1 MASPKRPDA
10 TPSGTQGAGPGG
22 GRRRLTRTGLRCA
35 ALGALGLLAV
45 GSTVSAG
52 PRAPALHA
60 SPPPAARPCA
70 LRAVPGVAMS
80 EGFPDDSSRGPG
92 AEFAP
97 STGTVRALTLLIDF
111 PDAPAPYSAAER
123 YGEFFPAVKKW
134 YAVSSYGR
142 LDYRSTP
149 VLRYIRMPRPFT
161 AYGIGRGYGWDAHTE
176 MMRDLLRVADHD
188 IDFSGYDILNILVT
202 PNAGPPAD
210 EAVLS
215 VTWTGASAATTDDG
229 AHLDKVSLIYG
240 HDQSGPRVL
249 SHENGHALGLPDLYA
264 ADDFPRTDRLAGQWD
279 SMSLDWGLQGDL
291 FTWHKWKLGWI
302 DDRQIA
308 CVTGRTDA
316 TYTLRADEVRGGL
329 KAIVVPYSRTGVF
342 VLEARQQLGNDRDA
356 CRAGVLA
363 YRVRTDVDSGKGP
376 VTVVDAHPHTSA
388 CDFSSGAFNSLNDA
402 PFEVGQS
409 YTDPAA
415 QLTFT
420 VLGRTAAGEWRIHV
434 TRR

>member
-1 MASPKRPDA
+1 MASTKGSGPRRPA
-10 TPSGTQGAGPGG
+10 TTGSGP
-22 GRRRLTRTGLRCA
+22 RRLTRTGLRCT
-35 ALGALGLLAV
+35 ALFALGLLAV

-52 PRAPALHA
+52 PRTPALNA

-80 EGFPDDSSRGPG
+80 EGFPDSSSRGPN

-97 STGTVRALTLLIDF
+97 STGTLHALTLLIDF
-111 PDAPAPYSAAER
+111 PDAPAQYSAADR

-142 LDYRSTP
+142 LDYESTP
-149 VLRYIRMPRPFT
+149 VLRYIRMPRPFS

-176 MMRDLLRVADHD
+176 MMRDLLKVADHS
-188 IDFSGYDILNILVT
+188 IDFRGYDLVNILVT

-264 ADDFPRTDRLAGQWD
+264 ADDFPRTDTLAGQWD

-291 FTWHKWKLGWI
+291 FAWHKWKLGWL
-302 DDRQIA
+302 DDSQIA
-308 CVTGRTDA
+308 CVTGRTDT
-316 TYTLRADEVRGGL
+316 TYELGAVEIPGGR
-329 KAIVVPYSRTGVF
+329 KAVVIPYSRTGVF
-342 VLEARQQLGNDRDA
+342 VLEARQQLGNDKDA

-376 VTVVDAHPHTSA
+376 VTVVDTHPRTSA

-402 PFEVGQS
+402 PFSVGEGS
-409 YTDPAA
+409 TDKASG
-415 QLTFT
+415 LTFK
-420 VLGRTAAGEWRIHV
+420 VLGRTAAGAWKIHI